1 MINVARF
8 YFLKKLIS
16 IFLLVC
22 LIAPITGT
30 YIWLRNEVKLI
41 KKEVKQQMIAGLD
54 DRELIILKFK
64 ISNTKSNLK
73 WKHSKEFEY
82 EGEMYDVVKSIVKGD
97 TILYTCWWDN
107 KETKL
112 NKQLAHLI
120 GDIIGNNPQN
130 KENQKR
136 LVSFYQKLFHEN
148 TFSFI
153 EFYQINK
160 SNSYYW
166 FNNTIYSLNTPAPS
180 VPPPEKV

>member
-1 MINVARF
+1 M
-8 YFLKKLIS
+8 KKLVS

-30 YIWLRNEVKLI
+30 YIWLRHEVKLI

-54 DRELIILKFK
+54 DKELIILKFK

-136 LVSFYQKLFHEN
+136 LVSFYQKLFHQN
-148 TFSFI
+148 TPNIFGI
-153 EFYQINK
+153 HRINTTNLHC
-160 SNSYYW
+160 S
-166 FNNTIYSLNTPAPS
+166 FNNIIYSLSATAPP

>member
-30 YIWLRNEVKLI
+30 YIWLRHEVKLI

-136 LVSFYQKLFHEN
+136 LVSFYQ
-148 TFSFI
+148 
-153 EFYQINK
+153 INK